1 MNDVFIK
8 TLFSSVY
15 EKIGLPQS
23 LNAITDDH
31 ELVIDEQHP
40 VLMRYDRS
48 TEQLL
53 LISQVEIATISVSE
67 QPELNKRL
75 LHAALNPLRN
85 LGPGVGI
92 DDKSGLCFSYFMLAR
107 HAMNADLICQK
118 LAELVEW
125 NKKLL
130 TQVQ

>member
-15 EKIGLPQS
+15 EKMGLPQS
-23 LNAITDDH
+23 LNAITEDH

-40 VLMRYDRS
+40 VFMRYDRN

-53 LISQVEIATISVSE
+53 LISQVEIATVPVSE
-67 QPELNKRL
+67 QPELHKRL
-75 LHAALNPLRN
+75 LRAALNPLRN

-92 DDKSGLCFSYFMLAR
+92 DDNTGLCFSYFMLAR
-107 HAMNADLICQK
+107 HAMNADLICKK
-118 LAELVEW
+118 LAELVDW

-130 TQVQ
+130 N